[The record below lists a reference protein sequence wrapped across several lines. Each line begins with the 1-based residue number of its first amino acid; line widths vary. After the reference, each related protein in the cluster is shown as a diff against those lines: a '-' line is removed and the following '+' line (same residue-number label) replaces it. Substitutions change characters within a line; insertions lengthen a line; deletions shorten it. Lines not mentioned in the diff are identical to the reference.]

1 MEDISARAAGYGMP
15 GVRVDARDVREMYR
29 VAGEAIDRAR
39 SGGGPSLVVAES
51 FRLEGHYYG
60 DPQHYRT
67 KEEIEDWRATSDPLI
82 FARAWLTEDGVASEA
97 ELDAIDRQVD
107 EEMEKAIAWA
117 EAGPQ
122 ASPITPEEI
131 YASA

>member
-1 MEDISARAAGYGMP
+1 MP

-29 VAGEAIDRAR
+29 VAGEAIERAR
-39 SGGGPSLVVAES
+39 SGGGPTFVVAEA

-60 DPQHYRT
+60 DPQHYRA
-67 KEEIEDWRATSDPLI
+67 KEEIENWRATSDPLL
-82 FARAWLTEDGVASEA
+82 FARDWLTGDGLASGA
-97 ELDAIDRQVD
+97 ELDAIDAEVD
-107 EEMEKAIAWA
+107 AEMEKAITWA
-117 EAGPQ
+117 EAGPL